1 MKNYIKSV
9 IVLTAICAVVATL
22 LAVTNSI
29 TAPIIEKNAAA
40 AASGAL
46 AEVLP
51 GGEDFTQVD
60 ISGYTLPATVTEVY
74 TASNGGCVVKLV
86 TVGYGAD
93 MVIMCGINANGE
105 ITGATCLSSNETLGI
120 EKTYADGIGD
130 KALTADTIEGGLDT
144 ISGATMTTGAYKN
157 ALIDALN
164 TAIIV
169 GGGSVDI
176 RTEEEILADNLNEAL
191 PAAEGAFTKWFA
203 TEMLA
208 DVTAVH
214 VADNGAGYVLV
225 SGESFIAVDAEGNV
239 LGDVAD
245 DVKAVMLAN
254 VDLVKSSELTE
265 VDITGYENMPAHIDK
280 AYKTSSGNYVFE
292 LHAAGWGMGVAP
304 EAHYDPNLSGEYIYI
319 KVSVTKDGKIIECL
333 TVSQA
338 ETKGLGSACADES
351 FYSQFNGKDETN
363 YSNIDAISSATYTT
377 NGYKTGVSKAFEA
390 VKILE
395 GVA

>member
-9 IVLTAICAVVATL
+9 IILTAICAVVATL

-46 AEVLP
+46 VEVLP
-51 GGEDFTQVD
+51 GGEDFTQKD

-164 TAIIV
+164 TAIII

-176 RTEEEILADNLNEAL
+176 RTDAEILADNLNEAL
-191 PAAEGAFTKWFA
+191 PAAQGAFTKWFV
-203 TEMLA
+203 TEALTDA
-208 DVTAVH
+208 SEVY

-239 LGDVAD
+239 LTDVAD
-245 DVKAVMLAN
+245 DVKAVMIAN
-254 VDLVKSSELTE
+254 VDLVKSSELSE
-265 VDITGYENMPAHIDK
+265 IDVTGYADMPAAINK
-280 AYKTSSGNYVFE
+280 AYKTASGNYMFE
-292 LHAAGWGMGVAP
+292 IKAAGFGINGD
-304 EAHYDPNLSGEYIYI
+304 HYFQPSGEYIYI
-319 KVSVTKDGKIIECL
+319 KVSVTADG
-333 TVSQA
+333 TVLACETISQK
-338 ETKGLGSACADES
+338 ETDGIGSVCADAS
-351 FYSQFNGKDETN
+351 FYSQFNGKNETN
-363 YSNIDAISSATYTT
+363 YGDIDAISGATITT

-390 VKILE
+390 VKVLE

>member
-1 MKNYIKSV
+1 MKNYIKGV
-9 IVLTAICAVVATL
+9 ISLTVICALVAAL
-22 LAVTNSI
+22 LAVTNSV

-40 AASGAL
+40 AADEAL
-46 AEVLP
+46 VEVLP
-51 GGEDFTQVD
+51 GGEGFTQVD
-60 ISGYTLPATVTEVY
+60 VSTYTLPATVTDVY

-105 ITGATCLSSNETLGI
+105 ITGAKCLSSNETLGI
-120 EKTYADGIGD
+120 EKTYGDNIGE

-164 TAIIV
+164 TAIII

-191 PAAEGAFTKWFA
+191 PAAEGAFTKWFV
-203 TEMLA
+203 TEALT
-208 DVTAVH
+208 DVSEVY

-245 DVKAVMLAN
+245 DVKAVMIAN
-254 VDLVKSSELTE
+254 VELVKSSELSE
-265 VDITGYENMPAHIDK
+265 IDIAGYADMPAAIDK
-280 AYKTSSGNYVFE
+280 AYKTSSGNYMFE
-292 LHAAGWGMGVAP
+292 LHASGFGINGD
-304 EAHYDPNLSGEYIYI
+304 HYYNPSGEYIYI
-319 KVSVTKDGKIIECL
+319 KISVTADG
-333 TVSQA
+333 TVLACETISQK
-338 ETKGLGSACADES
+338 ETDGIGSVCADAS
-351 FYSQFNGKDETN
+351 FYSQFNGKNETN
-363 YSNIDAISSATYTT
+363 YGEIDAISGATITT